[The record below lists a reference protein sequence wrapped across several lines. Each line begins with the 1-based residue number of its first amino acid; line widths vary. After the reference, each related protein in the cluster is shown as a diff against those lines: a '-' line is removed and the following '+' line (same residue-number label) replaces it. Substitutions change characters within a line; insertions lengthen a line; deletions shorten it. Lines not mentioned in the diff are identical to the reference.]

1 MIDPKGIET
10 SDGGAVHMRLLIV
23 RGGSFHSDAAACSSG
38 QRRWDTEGGTNSY
51 YDYGFRLCL
60 PL

>member
-1 MIDPKGIET
+1 MIDPKGIKT
-10 SDGGAVHMRLLIV
+10 SDGGAVHMRLRIV
-23 RGGSFHSDAAACSSG
+23 RGGSFHSDAAACASG

-60 PL
+60 TL